1 MRLHHVS
8 RACGG
13 EHGKEGPKW
22 PEAYTRGANTS
33 TGQTQCE
40 LAGAQPASGPA
51 SAARDVR
58 AGARDARGEFRAAG
72 RSSTGTVGELA
83 EHAQPRRSW
92 AGPAWSSDKVT
103 RAAVGSEFAQALAAW
118 LVRSRG
124 DGRRQ
129 GPRGQQ
135 RPAGSSGG
143 LGRARREKKKKQN
156 TFFALLVLCWVMGSG
171 IVATLTRH

>member
-1 MRLHHVS
+1 VS

-103 RAAVGSEFAQALAAW
+103 RAAVGSEFAQALGSGGVAGA
-118 LVRSRG
+118 VSG
-124 DGRRQ
+124 DGGTADGKVR
-129 GPRGQQ
+129 
-135 RPAGSSGG
+135 ADSSGQPAQVAV
-143 LGRARREKKKKQN
+143 LAEHVARKNKQN
-156 TFFALLVLCWVMGSG
+156 IFFALLVLCWV
-171 IVATLTRH
+171 VALWQH